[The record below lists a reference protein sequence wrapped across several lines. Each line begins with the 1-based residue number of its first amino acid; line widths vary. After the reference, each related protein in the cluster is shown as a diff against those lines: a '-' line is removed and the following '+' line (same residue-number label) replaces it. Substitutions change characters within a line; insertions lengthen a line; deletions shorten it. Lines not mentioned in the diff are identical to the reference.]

1 VEVTAC
7 VSRTLGFN
15 PPMSVKEQVIASVAE
30 MPEDMSWSDLAEHA
44 RLMAAIEEA
53 RASIRRGE
61 GVSHEEMKREVRSW
75 FQK

>member
-7 VSRTLGFN
+7 ARRESGLN
-15 PPMSVKEQVIASVAE
+15 ALMSVKEQALASVQQ
-30 MPEDMSWSDLAEHA
+30 MPDDMSWLDLAEHA
-44 RLMAAIEEA
+44 REMAAIEEA

-61 GVSHEEMKREVRSW
+61 GIAHEDLKREVRTW

>member
-1 VEVTAC
+1 
-7 VSRTLGFN
+7 
-15 PPMSVKEQVIASVAE
+15 MSVKEQALASVRQ
-30 MPEDMSWSDLAEHA
+30 MPDNMSWDDLAEHA

-61 GVSHEEMKREVRSW
+61 GIAHEDLKREVQTW

>member
-1 VEVTAC
+1 MTAC
-7 VSRTLGFN
+7 LSRSPALTAI
-15 PPMSVKEQVIASVAE
+15 MSVKEQALSSVQQ
-30 MPEDMSWSDLAEHA
+30 MPDDMSWNDLAEHA

-61 GVSHEEMKREVRSW
+61 GISHEALQREVHSW